1 MLTNH
6 YNKLDIGQINWQC
19 IISYHKMIHYSHHPL
34 GHQHNHHLTLA
45 LLQSL
50 TSLVG
55 MLFFQVSLL
64 CVPPDYY
71 YYTEDSSREKECYYW
86 IGWSRQWRSHHN
98 HIHSVFLHWTKVQ
111 TYVDIKFTVHT
122 QWESHWQP
130 IIMLLFLINDRPTA
144 KLILSSDRVHENNI
158 CISCLNMPS
167 DS

>member
-6 YNKLDIGQINWQC
+6 HNNLDIGQINSQC
-19 IISYHKMIHYSHHPL
+19 IISYHKMIHYSHHSL

-55 MLFFQVSLL
+55 MLFSQVSLP

-71 YYTEDSSREKECYYW
+71 YYTEDSLHEKECYYW
-86 IGWSRQWRSHHN
+86 IGWSHQWRSHRN

-111 TYVDIKFTVHT
+111 TYECRYQIHCTYSMGQPLTTYNNVTVSNKWPT
-122 QWESHWQP
+122 NCKTSFWA
-130 IIMLLFLINDRPTA
+130 LIGYRKITYA
-144 KLILSSDRVHENNI
+144 
-158 CISCLNMPS
+158 
-167 DS
+167 